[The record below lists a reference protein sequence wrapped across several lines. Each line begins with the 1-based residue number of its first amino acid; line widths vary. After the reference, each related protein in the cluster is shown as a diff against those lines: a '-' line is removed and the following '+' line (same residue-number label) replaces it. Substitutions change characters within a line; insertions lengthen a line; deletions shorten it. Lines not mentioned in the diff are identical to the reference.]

1 MFKWTMI
8 IIYEFRLP
16 THATEQTQYIM
27 LQYYGSKS
35 KSLVVPKYVGI
46 RVYGKRILRCRRNN
60 LIEYT
65 AIIILRR

>member
-16 THATEQTQYIM
+16 TYATEPTQYIM

-35 KSLVVPKYVGI
+35 KSTAVRI
-46 RVYGKRILRCRRNN
+46 MYGKRIVRCRRNN

-65 AIIILRR
+65 AIIIPALNW